1 VLQHFEQPEDRSK
14 FRFLCDCPAFGS
26 SNSHCLNVVAVYYYL
41 DIVDVFE
48 MLSALQPV
56 RKWGRPLT
64 REKASARDRDVE
76 EGVNYV
82 DPARW
87 RKQLIRH
94 SECLTIFA
102 YDTRAY
108 EKKNCTV
115 CFPDAP
121 AGGMQDLD
129 MESVVLEEAIKLA
142 LATRTSGQLP
152 AAKRQLVVMM
162 TSAKLAL
169 WP

>member
-1 VLQHFEQPEDRSK
+1 VLQHFEQTEDRSK
-14 FRFLCDCPAFGS
+14 FPVLCDCPAFGS
-26 SNSHCLNVVAVYYYL
+26 SNIHCLNVVAVYHYL

-48 MLSALQPV
+48 MMSALQPV
-56 RKWGRPLT
+56 RKRGRPLT
-64 REKASARDRDVE
+64 REKAPARDRDVE
-76 EGVNYV
+76 EGVNFV

-115 CFPDAP
+115 CASPMHLLVECKTWIWSRWCWRKP
-121 AGGMQDLD
+121 SSSLYKN
-129 MESVVLEEAIKLA
+129 LW
-142 LATRTSGQLP
+142 
-152 AAKRQLVVMM
+152 AASSCK
-162 TSAKLAL
+162 TTACGDDDEC
-169 WP
+169 